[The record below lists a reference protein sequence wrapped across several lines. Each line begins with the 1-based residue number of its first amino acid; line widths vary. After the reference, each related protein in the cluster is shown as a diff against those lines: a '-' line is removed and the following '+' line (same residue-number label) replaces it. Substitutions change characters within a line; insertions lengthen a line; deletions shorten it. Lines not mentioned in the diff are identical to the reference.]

1 MRKWHKVAD
10 GEERHGFIMIRQ
22 LSVFVQNEIGS
33 LASVTTVLKDNLIN
47 LRAIASFD
55 TPEFAILR
63 IVVDQPEKAKEL
75 LNASGFAVKMS
86 SAVAVELEDKPGVL
100 DHMLRVIAEANLGIN
115 YIYSIVLRNGKAP
128 LMIVNT
134 DDLSRTATVLKQN
147 GFIIAEE
154 EDLIS

>member
-1 MRKWHKVAD
+1 
-10 GEERHGFIMIRQ
+10 MIRQ

-33 LASVTTVLKDNLIN
+33 LANVTSVLKNNQIN

-63 IVVDQPEKAKEL
+63 IVVDQPEKAKKL
-75 LNASGFAVKMS
+75 LSENGFAVKMTE
-86 SAVAVELEDKPGVL
+86 AVAVELEDKPGVL
-100 DHMLRVIAEANLGIN
+100 DGMLHVIADAGLGVN

-134 DDLSRTATVLKQN
+134 EDLKKTAEVLKEKGYIVAEQEDV
-147 GFIIAEE
+147 IA
-154 EDLIS
+154 

>member
-1 MRKWHKVAD
+1 
-10 GEERHGFIMIRQ
+10 MIRQ

-33 LASVTTVLKDNLIN
+33 LAGVTTVLKDNMIN

-63 IVVDQPEKAKEL
+63 IVVDQPEKAKEI
-75 LNASGFAVKMS
+75 LNSHGFAVKMS
-86 SAVAVELEDKPGVL
+86 EAVAVELEDKPGEL
-100 DHMLRVIAEANLGIN
+100 DGMLHVIADAKLGVN

-134 DDLSRTATVLKQN
+134 EDLSRTAAVLKEN
-147 GFIIAEE
+147 GYIVAEQ
-154 EDLIS
+154 EDMIS

>member
-1 MRKWHKVAD
+1 
-10 GEERHGFIMIRQ
+10 MIRQ

-33 LASVTTVLKDNLIN
+33 LASVTSVLKDNTIN

-63 IVVDQPEKAKEL
+63 IVVDQPDKAKEL
-75 LNASGFAVKMS
+75 LNAKGFAVKMS
-86 SAVAVELEDKPGVL
+86 TAVAVELEDKPGVL
-100 DHMLRVIAEANLGIN
+100 DRMLHVIADAQLGIN

-134 DDLSRTATVLKQN
+134 DDLNKTAKVLRQD
-147 GFIIAEE
+147 GFLIAEE

>member
-1 MRKWHKVAD
+1 
-10 GEERHGFIMIRQ
+10 MIRQ

-33 LASVTTVLKDNLIN
+33 LANVTSVLKNNQIN

-63 IVVDQPEKAKEL
+63 IVVDQPEKAKML
-75 LNASGFAVKMS
+75 LTEQGFAVKMTE
-86 SAVAVELEDKPGVL
+86 AVAVELEDKPGVL
-100 DHMLRVIAEANLGIN
+100 DGMLHVIADAGLGVN

-134 DDLSRTATVLKQN
+134 EDLKKTAKVLKDN
-147 GFIIAEE
+147 GYIVAEQ

>member
-1 MRKWHKVAD
+1 M
-10 GEERHGFIMIRQ
+10 MIRQ

-75 LNASGFAVKMS
+75 LSASGFAVKMS

-100 DHMLRVIAEANLGIN
+100 DHMLHVIAEASLGIN

>member
-1 MRKWHKVAD
+1 
-10 GEERHGFIMIRQ
+10 MIRQ

-33 LASVTTVLKDNLIN
+33 LAGVTTVLKDNMIN

-75 LNASGFAVKMS
+75 LSASGFAVKMS
-86 SAVAVELEDKPGVL
+86 EAVAVELEDKPGVL
-100 DHMLRVIAEANLGIN
+100 NDMLQVIADAKLGIN
-115 YIYSIVLRNGKAP
+115 YIYSIVLRNKKAP

-134 DDLSRTATVLKQN
+134 DDLPKTAAVLKEF
-147 GFIIAEE
+147 GYIVAEQ
-154 EDLIS
+154 EDMMS

>member
-1 MRKWHKVAD
+1 
-10 GEERHGFIMIRQ
+10 MIRQ

-33 LASVTTVLKDNLIN
+33 LAGVTAVLKNNNIN

-75 LNASGFAVKMS
+75 LGESGFAVKMTE
-86 SAVAVELEDKPGVL
+86 AVAIELEDKPGEL
-100 DHMLRVIAEANLGIN
+100 DGMLRAIADAKLGVN
-115 YIYSIVLRNGKAP
+115 YIYSIVVRNGKVP

-134 DDLSRTATVLKQN
+134 DNLEKTAAVLQEKGYIVAEQEELLS
-147 GFIIAEE
+147 
-154 EDLIS
+154 

>member
-1 MRKWHKVAD
+1 
-10 GEERHGFIMIRQ
+10 MIKQ

-33 LASVTTVLKDNLIN
+33 LAGVTSVLRNNHIN

-63 IVVDQPEKAKEL
+63 MVVDQPENAKKL
-75 LNASGFAVKMS
+75 LTECGFAVKMTE
-86 SAVAVELEDKPGVL
+86 AVAVELLDKPGEL
-100 DHMLRVIAEANLGIN
+100 DGMLHVIAEAEIGIN

-134 DDLSRTATVLKQN
+134 DDLNKTTAVLKEK
-147 GFIIAEE
+147 GYIVAEQ
-154 EDLIS
+154 EDVIS

>member
-1 MRKWHKVAD
+1 
-10 GEERHGFIMIRQ
+10 MIKQ

-33 LASVTTVLKDNLIN
+33 LAGVTTVLKDNVIN

-63 IVVDQPEKAKEL
+63 IVVDQPEKAKEI
-75 LNASGFAVKMS
+75 LNSHGFAVKMS
-86 SAVAVELEDKPGVL
+86 EAVAVELEDKPGAL
-100 DHMLRVIAEANLGIN
+100 DGMLHVIADAKLGVN

-134 DDLSRTATVLKQN
+134 EDLARTAEVLKEK
-147 GFIIAEE
+147 GYIVAEQ
-154 EDLIS
+154 EDVLS

>member
-1 MRKWHKVAD
+1 
-10 GEERHGFIMIRQ
+10 MINQ

-33 LASVTTVLKDNLIN
+33 LAGVTSVLRQNNIN

-63 IVVDQPEKAKEL
+63 MVVDQSEKAKKL
-75 LNASGFAVKMS
+75 LSENGFAVKMTQ
-86 SAVAVELEDKPGVL
+86 AVAVELEDKPGEL
-100 DHMLRVIAEANLGIN
+100 DGMLHVIADAKLGIN

-134 DDLSRTATVLKQN
+134 DDLGRTVEVLKSKGYQV
-147 GFIIAEE
+147 AEQ
-154 EDLIS
+154 EDLGV

>member
-1 MRKWHKVAD
+1 
-10 GEERHGFIMIRQ
+10 MIRQ

-33 LASVTTVLKDNLIN
+33 LASVTSVLRNNQIN

-75 LNASGFAVKMS
+75 LSANGFAVKMTD
-86 SAVAVELEDKPGVL
+86 AVAVELEDKPGVL
-100 DHMLRVIAEANLGIN
+100 DGMLHVIADAKLGIN

-128 LMIVNT
+128 LMIINT
-134 DDLSRTATVLKQN
+134 DDLVKTASVLKEN
-147 GFIIAEE
+147 GYIVAAQ
-154 EDLIS
+154 EDLLS

>member
-1 MRKWHKVAD
+1 
-10 GEERHGFIMIRQ
+10 MIRQ

-33 LASVTTVLKDNLIN
+33 LAGVTSVLKNNQIN

-75 LNASGFAVKMS
+75 LSASGFAVKVTD
-86 SAVAVELEDKPGVL
+86 AVAVELEDKPGVL
-100 DHMLRVIAEANLGIN
+100 DGMLHVIADAKLGIN

-128 LMIVNT
+128 LMIINT
-134 DDLSRTATVLKQN
+134 DNLIKTASVLKEN
-147 GFIIAEE
+147 GYIVAEQ
-154 EDLIS
+154 EDLLS

>member
-1 MRKWHKVAD
+1 
-10 GEERHGFIMIRQ
+10 MIKQ

-33 LASVTTVLKDNLIN
+33 LAGVTTVLKNNKIN

-75 LNASGFAVKMS
+75 LTSGGFAVKMS
-86 SAVAVELEDKPGVL
+86 EAVAVELEDKPGVL
-100 DHMLRVIAEANLGIN
+100 NDMLHVIAEAKLGIN

-134 DDLSRTATVLKQN
+134 DDLKKTASVLKEN
-147 GFIIAEE
+147 GYIVAEQ